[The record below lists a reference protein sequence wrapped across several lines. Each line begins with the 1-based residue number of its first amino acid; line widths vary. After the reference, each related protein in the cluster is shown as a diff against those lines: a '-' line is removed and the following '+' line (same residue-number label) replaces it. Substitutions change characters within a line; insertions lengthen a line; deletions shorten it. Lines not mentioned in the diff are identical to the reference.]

1 LASAIIV
8 AMAPVRVF
16 ISYSHDSEAHK
27 AWVLKLAS
35 DLRAGSVDASLD
47 RWDLAFGQD
56 TSAFMQRG
64 ITESDRVVLV
74 CTEKYVNKAEA
85 GSGGVGYERL
95 IVTAE
100 LVQNIDTKKFIP
112 LIRDNGPKKTPTFLG
127 PRLHVDFSDDAQYQA
142 KLEELLREI
151 LGEPSAVKPPLGP
164 NPFSGSAPA
173 TGTGRTAGPTGVT
186 PSGQL
191 LLDDGWFAKGAS
203 TATAG
208 IAKLKL
214 SGHMELRFSL
224 HAEINK
230 SQLELLNAVKASEI
244 RTFGWPI
251 GVVLNRDEFRPLPY
265 EDGIR
270 AEISIAQST
279 MSGRPSYDF
288 WALRNNGDFYLLQ
301 SLFEDDRSEKKIYF
315 NTRIVRVTEAL
326 MFASNL
332 YKNLGVAPETH
343 LSVRVTHR
351 GLADRELTSAGINR
365 VVLPSA
371 PAQANE
377 SKSEI
382 VVSVGSVLDTIVEEV
397 RRLLAPMFMLFDFRE
412 FNESVYRDIVT
423 RFVKGQST

>member
-1 LASAIIV
+1 MTI
-8 AMAPVRVF
+8 RVF

-47 RWDLAFGQD
+47 RWDLALGQD
-56 TSAFMQRG
+56 TAAFMQRG

-74 CTEKYVNKAEA
+74 CTENYVTKAEA

-112 LIRDNGPKKTPTFLG
+112 VIRDNGQKKTPKFLG
-127 PRLHVDFSDDAQYQA
+127 PRLHVDFSDDAQYPA

-151 LGEPSAVKPPLGP
+151 LGAPSAVKPPLGP
-164 NPFSGSAPA
+164 HPFSGSAPA
-173 TGTGRTAGPTGVT
+173 ASTGRTAGPTGVT

-191 LLDDGWFAKGAS
+191 LVDDAWFAKE
-203 TATAG
+203 AG
-208 IAKLKL
+208 IAAANIAKLKL
-214 SGHMELRFSL
+214 SGRMELRFSL

-230 SQLELLNAVKASEI
+230 SQLELLNAAKASEI

-251 GVVLNRDEFRPLPY
+251 GVVMSKDEYRPRPY
-265 EDGIR
+265 PDGIR
-270 AEISIAQST
+270 AEISIPQSA
-279 MSGRPSYDF
+279 MSGRPSYDY
-288 WALRNNGDFYLLQ
+288 WCLRSNGDFYLLQ

-315 NTRIVRVTEAL
+315 NTRIVRVTESL

-332 YKNLGVAPETH
+332 YKNLGVAPETL

-351 GLADRELTSAGINR
+351 GLAGRELTSAGINR
-365 VVLPSA
+365 LVWPS
-371 PAQANE
+371 PPTQAEE
-377 SKSEI
+377 SKSDI
-382 VVSVGSVLDTIVEEV
+382 VVAVGSILETIVDDV
-397 RRLLAPMFMLFDFRE
+397 RKLLAPLFMLFDFKE
-412 FNESVYRDIVT
+412 FNEAVYRDIVT
-423 RFVKGQST
+423 RFVKGEST